1 MSDEVATDETIVEE
15 TGDASA
21 SHADRMSRV
30 RGVTLLDDEELLFDL
45 RPAWYGDMSLG
56 KAVLYLSV
64 TAVTAGLAL
73 IVLWYPLLK
82 MYRKNKKIRYIVTS
96 ERIIVKDEGGLLG
109 TARTEEYPIRD
120 VTDVQT
126 TATWFE
132 QRAGVGTVRF
142 REHDG
147 ASSAVEL
154 TSVSDYEEIASAIG
168 AYQRRESKRR
178 GHYGNR

>member
-1 MSDEVATDETIVEE
+1 MSDDVPTEKTTVEE
-15 TGDASA
+15 TDDSGA
-21 SHADRMSRV
+21 SHADRMSKI

-45 RPAWYGDMSLG
+45 RPAWYGDISLG

-64 TAVTAGLAL
+64 TLITVGLAL
-73 IVLWYPLLK
+73 LVLWYPLLK
-82 MYRKNKKIRYIVTS
+82 MYRKNKKIRYVVTS
-96 ERIIVKDEGGLLG
+96 ERIIIKDEGGLLG
-109 TARTEEYPIRD
+109 TAKTEEYPIRD

-147 ASSAVEL
+147 AGSTVEL
-154 TSVSDYEEIASAIG
+154 TSVSDYEEVASAIG

-178 GHYGNR
+178 GHYGER